1 MWDDPALRYCRM
13 TIRPFRW
20 FREAPYDPER
30 GARAAELVRSA
41 RDFGTV
47 DGFIIPVASPA
58 GRIRQVYFG
67 GAAID
72 LPERELPALHL
83 MAIYALD
90 RALRLRACLMS
101 RSSHYHCASARC

>member
-1 MWDDPALRYCRM
+1 M
-13 TIRPFRW
+13 
-20 FREAPYDPER
+20 
-30 GARAAELVRSA
+30 
-41 RDFGTV
+41 

-83 MAIYALD
+83 MAIFAVD
-90 RALRLRACLMS
+90 RALRLRGLPNVPQFALSLRECEVLTQAALG
-101 RSSHYHCASARC
+101 RSTDEIADALNIRRAL